1 MSNNNFSIVGT
12 YDGTNYNIS
21 NFTFG
26 PNDTNLT
33 QYINNKAVPPQIII
47 DDNKKQKLLELFKS
61 TKPANYEPTKD
72 NVEPIK
78 PIEPIEHNLIV
89 IESNENE
96 ENHLLRQLIEESKDT
111 ENDGEHIN
119 KKTKKKIYDNQA
131 SIILDNTNHNTNH
144 NKLEGFE
151 IVDTYGD
158 GTCFF
163 YAFIMALCNLD
174 SKYNIITSR
183 GIRTFLSNL
192 EEDKIKNIFGE
203 NEFVDRFNNSNYQ
216 DFNNFKTF
224 IKIHNNYADE
234 NVLSILGHLFGI
246 LFVINRLQVNS
257 GSTEINKE
265 FLGSIE
271 PKYYVFL
278 LLSNN
283 NHYDL
288 LSYNN
293 REFFTKGDTD
303 VITEKLKE
311 KIDQYKTEKLVI
323 LLQGAEAG
331 NNTQLT
337 VLGGKKRKTRK
348 SKHKRRKTNKR
359 TP

>member
-12 YDGTNYNIS
+12 YDGTIYNITD
-21 NFTFG
+21 FTFG
-26 PNDTNLT
+26 PNDTNLM
-33 QYINNKAVPPQIII
+33 QYINNKAVPPQIINN
-47 DDNKKQKLLELFKS
+47 DDKKQKLLELFKS
-61 TKPANYEPTKD
+61 TKPANNKPTKYD
-72 NVEPIK
+72 VEPI
-78 PIEPIEHNLIV
+78 EPNLIV

-96 ENHLLRQLIEESKDT
+96 ENPLLRELIKLSEDT
-111 ENDGEHIN
+111 ENDGEHII
-119 KKTKKKIYDNQA
+119 KKTKTKICDNQG
-131 SIILDNTNHNTNH
+131 SIILDNTNP

-192 EEDKIKNIFGE
+192 EEDEIKNIFGE
-203 NEFVDRFNNSNYQ
+203 NEFDNRFNDKNNINYQ

-224 IKIHNNYADE
+224 IKIHKNYADD

-246 LFVINRLQVNS
+246 LFVINRLSVNS

-265 FLGSIE
+265 FLGSID

-293 REFFTKGDTD
+293 NREFFTNDD
-303 VITEKLKE
+303 AYVITEKLKE
-311 KIDQYKTEKLVI
+311 EINQYKSAKLVT
-323 LLQGAEAG
+323 LPE
-331 NNTQLT
+331 NTMLT

-348 SKHKRRKTNKR
+348 NRNKRRKTNKR